1 MRRFSSIPMLL
12 RNPSAAVSI
21 GLLALAA
28 AGAVAPAGAATL
40 TVQLATGAGHPVR
53 NAVVLLEPASGH
65 LPVKPMAAQQIA
77 QRDRQFAPQV
87 TVITVGT
94 PVTFPNFDT
103 VRHHVYSF
111 SPVKT
116 FELKLYAGTPHDPI
130 VFDKPGIATLGCNIH
145 DQMIAWV
152 VVADT
157 PFHVQTAADGKA
169 TFSDVPAGSYRVQ
182 VWHPDLPENAPPF
195 TQPLDVGAA
204 DLERRVVFDVKGQ

>member
-1 MRRFSSIPMLL
+1 MFFRSSFAAE
-12 RNPSAAVSI
+12 SA
-21 GLLALAA
+21 GLLAVACA
-28 AGAVAPAGAATL
+28 FGVAPASAATL
-40 TVQLATGAGHPVR
+40 TVTLATAAGHAVR
-53 NAVVLLEPASGH
+53 DAVVLLEPTAVR
-65 LPVKPMAAQQIA
+65 LPVKPMPVQQIA
-77 QRDRQFAPQV
+77 QRSKQFAPQV

-94 PVTFPNFDT
+94 PVAFPNFDT

-157 PFHVQTAADGKA
+157 PFHAQTGADGKA
-169 TFSDVPAGSYRVQ
+169 TFNDVPAGSYRVQ
-182 VWHPDLPENAPPF
+182 LWHPDLPENAPPL
-195 TQPLDVGAA
+195 TQALDVGAS
-204 DLERRVVFDVKGQ
+204 DLERRLVFDVKGQ